1 MGTVKNLRID
11 VVDREGVRYLTLIRP
26 ERLNALNSGVLDALT
41 RHVETAGPDGAG
53 CIVIRGAGDR
63 AFCAGAD
70 LDEIDGL
77 SSDEAHAFIR
87 RGQRAMSAVE
97 NSPVPVIAAVD
108 GYALGGGF
116 ELMLSCHLVVAS
128 DRSSF
133 GLPEAKIGCI
143 PGFGGTQRL
152 LTAVGRAPAFH
163 LLLTGERVDAQRA
176 WEIGL
181 LSVPP
186 VAAAELTEHVAAL
199 ADGLA
204 AGSRTGTRNILEAG
218 RQAAR
223 PAALEHEAALAAIA
237 IASADG
243 REGIRSFAERR
254 APKFG
259 GK

>member
-1 MGTVKNLRID
+1 MIEIID
-11 VVDREGVRYLTLIRP
+11 TGGVRHLTLTRP
-26 ERLNALNSGVLDALT
+26 ERLNALNSAVLDALT
-41 RHVETAGPDGAG
+41 RHVETAASDGAA
-53 CIVIRGAGDR
+53 CIVISGAGGR

-87 RGQRAMSAVE
+87 RGHRAMNAVE
-97 NSPVPVIAAVD
+97 SSSVPVIAAVD
-108 GYALGGGF
+108 GFALGGGF
-116 ELMLSCHLVVAS
+116 ELTLACHLVVAS

-152 LTAVGRAPAFH
+152 LTAVGRAAAFH
-163 LLLTGERVDAQRA
+163 LLLTGDRVDAQRA

-181 LSVPP
+181 LSLPP
-186 VAAAELTEHVAAL
+186 VPAAEFAGQVEGL
-199 ADGLA
+199 ADRLA
-204 AGSRTGTRNILEAG
+204 AGSRTGTRNILEAA
-218 RQAAR
+218 RRAVR

-243 REGIRSFAERR
+243 REGIRAFGERR
-254 APKFG
+254 APIFG
-259 GK
+259 GT

>member
-1 MGTVKNLRID
+1 VDTVID
-11 VVDREGVRYLTLIRP
+11 ILDKGGVRHLTLSRP
-26 ERLNALNSGVLDALT
+26 ERLNALNSAVLDALT
-41 RHVETAGPDGAG
+41 RHVETAGPDGAA
-53 CIVIRGAGDR
+53 CVVIAGAGER

-87 RGQRAMSAVE
+87 RGQRAMNAVDT
-97 NSPVPVIAAVD
+97 SPIPVIAAVD
-108 GYALGGGF
+108 GFALGGGF
-116 ELMLSCHLVVAS
+116 ELALSCHLVVAS
-128 DRSSF
+128 DRSRF
-133 GLPEAKIGCI
+133 GLPEAKIGCM

-152 LTAVGRAPAFH
+152 LTAVGRAAAFH
-163 LLLTGERVDAQRA
+163 LLLTGEPVDAQRA

-186 VAAAELTEHVAAL
+186 VAAAELTEHVEAL
-199 ADGLA
+199 ANRLV

-223 PAALEHEAALAAIA
+223 PAALEHEAALAALA

-243 REGIRSFAERR
+243 REGIRAFAERR
-254 APKFG
+254 TPTFG
-259 GK
+259 GN